1 MSARKVCLFAAFA
14 SWLFLYAE
22 DLSACTCRQPPPPS
36 RAFAEA
42 DAVFLGKVLSFEAIP
57 AIHQRRA
64 HLDVLKTWKGNKS
77 AADTLF
83 TPFDEAGCGY
93 DFRVGETYLI
103 YAYQYGEEPLSTNL
117 CTRTRHESFAQ
128 EDLNY
133 LDSVAYLPL
142 TIGNAWTFGSNFPGT
157 TTETI
162 LDTTLTAG
170 HLYYQFDQFREFPR
184 PLLRMNDSLELI
196 VRHENEEQIWL
207 KFSAKIGES
216 WHVYGPQHLAEWT
229 VTLESTTDT
238 IRVEAGHFFPC
249 YRFYFRF
256 PGADNDWIEWYTPNL
271 GPVRRELLG
280 FAVIEYPLASA
291 IINGQKIPTG
301 IDAPSSPALPQTL
314 ELRQNYPN
322 PFAPAS
328 AEPFLNT
335 TAIHYRLSRETQV
348 TLTIYDILGRALNT
362 LVQRR
367 HGPGDYVVTWNGR
380 DQRGERVPSGVYF
393 YKLTAGSFAQTRKLA
408 VIQ

>member
-1 MSARKVCLFAAFA
+1 MRLKIFTVLAALLFCF
-14 SWLFLYAE
+14 FIDAE
-22 DLSACTCRQPPPPS
+22 NLAACTCLPPRPPAQ
-36 RAFAEA
+36 AFAEA
-42 DAVFLGKVLSFEAIP
+42 DAVFLGKIISFEELVP
-57 AIHQRRA
+57 EQQRRA
-64 HLDVLKTWKGNKS
+64 HIEVLKIWKGNKEE
-77 AADTLF
+77 ADTLF
-83 TPFDEAGCGY
+83 TAFSEASCGY
-93 DFRVGETYLI
+93 DFVVGETYLI
-103 YAYQYGEEPLSTNL
+103 YAHQQDKESLATNL
-117 CTRTRHESFAQ
+117 CTRTRPAVYAS
-128 EDLNY
+128 EDLKY
-133 LDSVAYLPL
+133 LDSVSFLPL
-142 TIGNAWTFGSNFPGT
+142 ALGNSWTFGSNFPGT

-162 LDTTLTAG
+162 LDTIRTG
-170 HLYYQFDQFREFPR
+170 GYLYYQFDQFREFSR

-196 VRHENEEQIWL
+196 IRHENEEQIWL
-207 KFSAKIGES
+207 KFGAKIGES

-238 IRVEAGHFFPC
+238 IRVDAGRFFPC

-291 IINGQKIPTG
+291 IINGQSVPTG
-301 IDAPSSPALPQTL
+301 VDQPTSPSSPQTF
-314 ELRQNYPN
+314 ELKQNYPN

-328 AEPFLNT
+328 AESFLST
-335 TAIHYRLSRETQV
+335 TSIHYRLSRETQV

-367 HGPGDYVVTWNGR
+367 QGPGDYIVTWNGR
-380 DQRGERVPSGVYF
+380 DHNGGRVPSGVYF
-393 YKLTAGSFAQTRKLA
+393 YKLTDGSFTQTRKLA